1 MWKKRVADGL
11 SLTRFFLALSL
22 VWLGFSQ
29 GAAGLSLA
37 VAVLLAAWITDVL
50 DGPLARSSGVKTQT
64 WIGSHDLHIDVA
76 MSTAALIYL
85 NRAGFVD
92 GRVVA
97 AYLFVWAIIFWRLS
111 NLPKSFGA
119 LFQAPIYA
127 WFIWTSL
134 QQAPEAGRWLVLYV
148 VVYVAS
154 GWKLLIHRLIP
165 EFFRGVQ
172 EGLTRVLPR
181 AEGRGRRGTDSLPG
195 CGMESPV
202 DGQQPGDTMQ
212 IPR

>member
-1 MWKKRVADGL
+1 MWKKRAADGL

-92 GRVVA
+92 GRVA
-97 AYLFVWAIIFWRLS
+97 IAYLLIWGIVFWRLRR
-111 NLPKSFGA
+111 LPKAFGA
-119 LFQAPIYA
+119 LFQGPIYL
-127 WFIWTSL
+127 WLIWISL
-134 QQAPEAGRWLVLYV
+134 QQAPEVGLLLVLYG
-148 VVYVAS
+148 VVYIACT
-154 GWKLLIHRLIP
+154 WKQLVHRLVP
-165 EFFRGVQ
+165 EFFHGLQ
-172 EGLTRVLPR
+172 DGLTRPPR
-181 AEGRGRRGTDSLPG
+181 TEQRDVCADGSDVGAAECR
-195 CGMESPV
+195 E
-202 DGQQPGDTMQ
+202 
-212 IPR
+212 